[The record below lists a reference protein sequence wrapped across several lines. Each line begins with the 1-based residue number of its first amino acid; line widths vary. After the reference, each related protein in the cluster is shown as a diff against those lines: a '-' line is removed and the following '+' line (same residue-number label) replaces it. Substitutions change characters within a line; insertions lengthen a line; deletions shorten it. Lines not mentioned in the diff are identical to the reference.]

1 MNIKNKILFFFKGS
15 FVSKLLGFI
24 TFFLFAKIVSL
35 EVFAVYTIFLFT
47 SEILSISLTY
57 GFYSYVLRN
66 SNKSV
71 RDDLFPKTI
80 FIIICTF
87 LIFSIS
93 IYLSKSVFL
102 EYLPSSYLILFNS
115 FTLVITIIFSQSII
129 KMIYGYLISNHLAKE
144 HMHITIMHGF
154 SKLSAALIIFNVLN
168 ISSLNLILYSLLI
181 SNIVTLIFCFMFI
194 KNFITL
200 KFVGLKESM
209 LLIYDS
215 SPFMLKMV
223 IGTFGLYLSRVI
235 LDGMA
240 TKEELAVYSFFLMII
255 FQLNFF
261 TNVIS
266 QAVVPSIRDSFD
278 KLDILKLNLKRYL
291 KKYYIF
297 SSILLVVVVISSYI
311 ISNTNIEILNVFIR
325 EEYLESIWLFSILLL
340 SYLVS
345 VPRAIYDVWQYHEL
359 MDVRLK
365 LIAISI
371 FNVIAGVIIYPIGYT
386 IGNIYGVALGY
397 VIITI
402 IFTYI
407 SLHFFRNLIRM
418 IEREKHIHNS

>member
-1 MNIKNKILFFFKGS
+1 MNIKDKILYFFKGS
-15 FVSKLLGFI
+15 FVSKLFGFA
-24 TFFLFAKIVSL
+24 TFFLFAKAVSL

-47 SEILSISLTY
+47 SEILSISLTH
-57 GFYSYVLRN
+57 GFNSYILRN

-80 FIIICTF
+80 FIIICSF

-93 IYLSKSVFL
+93 IYLSKSIFL
-102 EYLPSSYLILFNS
+102 EYLPSSYLVIFNS
-115 FTLVITIIFSQSII
+115 FTVVITIIFSQSII

-144 HMHITIMHGF
+144 HMQISVMHGF
-154 SKLSAALIIFNVLN
+154 LKLSAALIIFYVLN

-181 SNIVTLIFCFMFI
+181 SNIVTLIFCFILI

-200 KFVGLKESM
+200 KFVGFKESM
-209 LLIYDS
+209 SLIYDA

-240 TKEELAVYSFFLMII
+240 TKEELAVYSFYLMII

-261 TNVIS
+261 TTIIS
-266 QAVVPSIRDSFD
+266 QSVMPSIRDNFD
-278 KLDILKLNLKRYL
+278 KLDVLKLNLNRYL
-291 KKYYIF
+291 KKYYTF
-297 SSILLVVVVISSYI
+297 SSILLVAIIASSYV

-325 EEYLESIWLFSILLL
+325 EEYLESIWLFSILIL
-340 SYLVS
+340 SYFIS
-345 VPRAIYDVWQYHEL
+345 APRTIYDVWQYHEL
-359 MDVRLK
+359 MDVKLK
-365 LIAISI
+365 LFAISTS
-371 FNVIAGVIIYPIGYT
+371 NVIAGVIAYPIGYA
-386 IGNIYGVALGY
+386 IGNIYGVAIGY
-397 VIITI
+397 VIITSV
-402 IFTYI
+402 FTYV